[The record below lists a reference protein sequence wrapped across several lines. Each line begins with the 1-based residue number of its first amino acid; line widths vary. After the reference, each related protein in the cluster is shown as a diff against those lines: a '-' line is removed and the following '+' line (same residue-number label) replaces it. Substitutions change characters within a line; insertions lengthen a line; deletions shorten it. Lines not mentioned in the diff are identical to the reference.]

1 MALLNETKKKISIQR
16 FDNVEVVRGLAS
28 VAVVFYHFTY
38 FLQDGNPLKQ
48 FCGYGYLGVDCFFV
62 ISGFVLPLSFF
73 QKNYSLRDAP
83 LQFLKRAWRIEIP
96 YWACIALMAIKDAGE
111 QWYADRYHFKMPAT
125 YSTKSLLVHAI
136 HANTWFGMPFIRDLF
151 WTLALDW
158 QFYLFL
164 LIAFF
169 LIKQRAWFLRYPLYV
184 ALAATR
190 WLDTPNWAMYYVFAF
205 LAGIMFFHYT
215 VKFISTYELLS
226 CWLLLSYFADEKMW
240 LPHTLAIFSACAILF
255 FVQHAAKPFLFLG
268 KISYALY
275 LTHTFS
281 GWTLVSSYLK
291 YNPNASEWDKT
302 LYVVVSVFLCIPF
315 AYLFYKYIE
324 ETAQRYSKLVFNYLT
339 L

>member
-1 MALLNETKKKISIQR
+1 MALHQSEKKIPTQR

-28 VAVVFYHFTY
+28 LAVVFYHFTY
-38 FLQDGNPLKQ
+38 FLGNNNPLKQ
-48 FCGYGYLGVDCFFV
+48 FFSYGYLGVDCFFV

-73 QKNYSLRDAP
+73 QKNYSLRNAP
-83 LQFLKRAWRIEIP
+83 TQFLKRAWRIEIP
-96 YWACIALMAIKDAGE
+96 YWACIALMALKDAGE
-111 QWYADRYHFKMPAT
+111 QWIVDAKNFKLPDT

-136 HANTWFGMPFIRDLF
+136 HANKWFGMPFIREIF

-164 LIAFF
+164 LIAFV

-190 WLDTPNWAMYYVFAF
+190 WLDTPNWATYYVFAF
-205 LAGIMFFHYT
+205 LAGILFFHYT
-215 VKFISTYELLS
+215 VKFISAYELLG
-226 CWLLLSYFADEKMW
+226 CWLLLSYFTDQKMW
-240 LPHTLAIFSACAILF
+240 LTHTLAIFGTCAILF
-255 FVQHAAKPFLFLG
+255 LVQRAAKPFLFFG

-291 YNPNASEWDKT
+291 YHPNASEWDKT
-302 LYVVVSVFLCIPF
+302 FYVLLSVLVCIPF
-315 AYLFYKYIE
+315 AYLFYKYVE
-324 ETAQRYSKLVFNYLT
+324 ETAQRYSKLIFK
-339 L
+339 